1 MRSCFPA
8 GRPFAS
14 KDLRT
19 LLGDFVRLY
28 NATESGPIDIKHTI
42 TQFESVV
49 LSGAAAERAPTWA
62 ARQQRRRPRQP
73 WGA

>member
-62 ARQQRRRPRQP
+62 ARQQRRRRQP
-73 WGA
+73 WGV

>member
-1 MRSCFPA
+1 MFAA

-19 LLGDFVRLY
+19 LLGDFVRVY
-28 NATESGPIDIKHTI
+28 NSTSGGSNVDIKHTI

-49 LSGAAAERAPTWA
+49 LSGAAVERAPTWA
-62 ARQQRRRPRQP
+62 AHQQRRRPRQL
-73 WGA
+73 WEA